1 MNLSRRD
8 VLKLAAFGGAAMMLP
23 TQRLVRAANAF
34 ANRLPPS
41 RLPAPFSLAYKQ
53 PPIAMPARSTSAADY
68 YRIEMTRSMVEIVPG
83 VQTPLYAYNGSVPGP
98 TIMATRGRPNVVR
111 FVNKL
116 PARDEALGYD
126 QWTSVHLHGS
136 PSLPQYDGYAS
147 DTSLT
152 NQYKDY
158 YYPNTPTARSLWYHD
173 HGMHHTAQNVYQ
185 GLFAMYKLTDA
196 AELGLGLPTGE
207 YDLPIIISD
216 IMLQSDGKVL
226 FSLTE
231 DNGMYGDIICV
242 NGQPWPVLKVKRR
255 KYRFRILNGS
265 MSRSYNLSL
274 SNGDPFQIIATDG
287 GLMPKP
293 QTVRSFRQ
301 GMAERYEIVIDFAK
315 YPPNT
320 RIVLKNSNPKNNEK
334 FANIDK
340 IMAFD
345 VVAGDF
351 DGSDNTVPSVLNP
364 DHETMLLKE
373 SDAVATRSMLL
384 NRTKGQWTINGMT
397 WAQIVASNY
406 RLAVARPEVGTSEV
420 WEVTNKSG
428 GWFHPFHVHL
438 VDFRILSRNG
448 KPPQPYELGPKD
460 VAYIGE
466 NETVRLLM
474 RFNSTGKYMV
484 HCHNL
489 MHEDHDMMTQ
499 FEVVQNGV
507 SVGPDPF
514 SASALSLPESTAL

>member
-1 MNLSRRD
+1 
-8 VLKLAAFGGAAMMLP
+8 
-23 TQRLVRAANAF
+23 
-34 ANRLPPS
+34 
-41 RLPAPFSLAYKQ
+41 
-53 PPIAMPARSTSAADY
+53 
-68 YRIEMTRSMVEIVPG
+68 
-83 VQTPLYAYNGSVPGP
+83 
-98 TIMATRGRPNVVR
+98 
-111 FVNKL
+111 
-116 PARDEALGYD
+116 
-126 QWTSVHLHGS
+126 
-136 PSLPQYDGYAS
+136 
-147 DTSLT
+147 
-152 NQYKDY
+152 
-158 YYPNTPTARSLWYHD
+158 
-173 HGMHHTAQNVYQ
+173 
-185 GLFAMYKLTDA
+185 
-196 AELGLGLPTGE
+196 
-207 YDLPIIISD
+207 
-216 IMLQSDGKVL
+216 
-226 FSLTE
+226 
-231 DNGMYGDIICV
+231 MYGDIICV

-514 SASALSLPESTAL
+514 SARALSLPESTAL